1 LSSASGT
8 QVLSFENFG
17 TLESYLRALKNAY
30 NDRIKEYEET
40 LGYLLRDASQTNSKN
55 QKIQTR
61 WALEIQRSISTRANA
76 SGKSPA
82 AVTIAKKIPKD
93 NHISSSPLPSKLFR
107 KGRSK
112 DNTEKQESSDGWIH
126 LEPIS
131 IFIGAK
137 NRGLAELYFDT
148 INTLKENVIKIN
160 SSLAIC
166 STLKVKA
173 ASAGSASLMV
183 SFVNDIPTRVMF
195 NSFKDGESKK
205 YTMAFSFAV
214 PSVSAM

>member
-1 LSSASGT
+1 MSSAIGT

-17 TLESYLRALKNAY
+17 TLESYLRALKNEY
-30 NDRIKEYEET
+30 NDRIKKYEET
-40 LGYLLRDASQTNSKN
+40 LGYLLRDTSQTNSKN

-61 WALEIQRSISTRANA
+61 WALEIQRSIATRTNAN
-76 SGKSPA
+76 GKSPA

-93 NHISSSPLPSKLFR
+93 NHVSTFPLSSKLFNNV
-107 KGRSK
+107 RSK
-112 DNTEKQESSDGWIH
+112 DNNEKEESSEWIQ

-137 NRGLAELYFDT
+137 NKGLAELYFDT
-148 INTLKENVIKIN
+148 INTLKEDVIKIN
-160 SSLAIC
+160 SALAIC

-183 SFVNDIPTRVMF
+183 SFINDIPARVMF
-195 NSFKDGESKK
+195 NSSKDGESKK

-214 PSVSAM
+214 PSVSAI